1 MQKIIT
7 YILLL
12 VIIGLLVFGFD
23 AIKNQKDVKSPG
35 QNEQY
40 YRIVSLPIPDTITF
54 AGEEVP
60 LDLFYVREALDRELL
75 VNTYWHSSTLLL
87 IKKSYRYFPLFDS
100 ILASHHIPSDFK
112 YIAVIESGLSN
123 VISPA
128 GATGFWQLMKGTA
141 KDYGLEV
148 DKDIDER
155 YDVEK
160 STIAACAYLQKSYE
174 RYGNWTL
181 SAASYNAGQNGIDR
195 QIDRQKASSFY
206 DLLLNDETARYVYR
220 ILALKMIMEN
230 PQDFGFYLSED
241 EIYLPIPVKKIE
253 VSEKVDDWADWAAE
267 HDISYKLLK
276 YFNPWLRDKSLKNR
290 KKKTYFINIP
300 LKPYDTTHEELILIK
315 NGLNPQGS

>member
-23 AIKNQKDVKSPG
+23 ALNNQKVVKSPG

-40 YRIVSLPIPDTITF
+40 YRIVSLPIPETLSF

-100 ILASHHIPSDFK
+100 ILASHHIPADFK
-112 YIAVIESGLSN
+112 YIAVIESALSN
-123 VISPA
+123 VVSPA

-141 KDYGLEV
+141 KDHGLEV

-155 YDVEK
+155 YNVEK

-181 SAASYNAGQNGIDR
+181 SAASYNAGQRGIDR

-241 EIYLPIPVKKIE
+241 EIYLPIPVRKIE

-290 KKKTYFINIP
+290 KKKTYFITIP

-315 NGLNPQGS
+315 NGLNTQGS